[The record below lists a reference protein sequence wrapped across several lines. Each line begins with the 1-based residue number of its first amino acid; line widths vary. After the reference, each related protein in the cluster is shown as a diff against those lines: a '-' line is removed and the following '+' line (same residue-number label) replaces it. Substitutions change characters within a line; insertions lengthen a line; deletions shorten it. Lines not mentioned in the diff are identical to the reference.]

1 MNWLEGGKSCSAL
14 SVPSP
19 SVFLACC
26 SPQTVAIRHPLVRRR
41 VPARAGILCIG
52 TTPHI
57 NIELVVATE
66 ELPEKF
72 SLLLGASSS

>member
-1 MNWLEGGKSCSAL
+1 
-14 SVPSP
+14 V
-19 SVFLACC
+19 V
-26 SPQTVAIRHPLVRRR
+26 VRTSHN
-41 VPARAGILCIG
+41 PPYAGTPCIG

-57 NIELVVATE
+57 NTELVVATE